1 MAYASKLGRAR
12 ISSRNPRAA
21 GVCDRCGFVF
31 NHVNLRWQFD
41 WRGASLQNIRFL
53 VCNQCMDKPQE
64 QFRSITLPADPTPV
78 QNIRVENYENAET
91 DDLTISAPTVYDPRT
106 GIPIPSTTSLI
117 TQGAQNITTQ
127 PIGIPVGLAQ
137 GAVMPLQENIKY
149 GTVLPVLSVIAN
161 GTSTIAVTCNAPHG
175 LITNSQ
181 ISAQGLLNNAANGFY
196 SVTVTTAT
204 AFTYQINSAIIAS
217 SLLQGTSRIIT
228 AIVGVPYNYP
238 QIPLTGV

>member
-53 VCNQCMDKPQE
+53 VCNGCMDKPQE
-64 QFRSITLPADPTPV
+64 QFRSIALPADPTPV
-78 QNIRVENYENAET
+78 QNIRVQNYQDAET

-149 GTVLPVLSVIAN
+149 GTVLRVLSVIAN
-161 GTSTIAVTCNAPHG
+161 GTSTIAVTCSAPHG

>member
-31 NHVNLRWQFD
+31 NHINLRWQFD
-41 WRGASLQNIRFL
+41 WRGASLQNLRFL
-53 VCNQCMDKPQE
+53 VCNRCMDTPQN
-64 QFRSITLPADPTPV
+64 QLRAITLPADPSPV
-78 QNIRVENYENAET
+78 QNIRVQDYQNSET
-91 DDLTISAPTVYDPRT
+91 DELTIVAPTVYDPRT
-106 GIPIPSTTSLI
+106 GIPIPSTTALI
-117 TQGAQNITTQ
+117 TQDGVNVTTQ

-161 GTSTIAVTCNAPHG
+161 GTSTLTVTCSAPHG
-175 LITNSQ
+175 LITNGQ
-181 ISAQGLLNNAANGFY
+181 ISAAGLLNNSANGFY

-204 AFTYQINSAIIAS
+204 AFTYQVNSAIQTS

-228 AIVGVPYNYP
+228 AIVGVPYNYTK
-238 QIPLTGV
+238 IPLTGV

>member
-31 NHVNLRWQFD
+31 NHINLRWQFD
-41 WRGASLQNIRFL
+41 WRGASLQNLRFL
-53 VCNQCMDKPQE
+53 VCNRCMDTPQN
-64 QFRSITLPADPTPV
+64 QLRAITLPADPSPV
-78 QNIRVENYENAET
+78 QNIRVQDYQNSET
-91 DDLTISAPTVYDPRT
+91 DELTIVAPTVYDPRT
-106 GIPIPSTTSLI
+106 GIPIPSTTALI
-117 TQGAQNITTQ
+117 TQDGVNVTTQ

-161 GTSTIAVTCNAPHG
+161 GTSTLTVTCSAPHG
-175 LITNSQ
+175 LITNGQ
-181 ISAQGLLNNAANGFY
+181 ISAAGLLNNSANGFY

-204 AFTYQINSAIIAS
+204 AFTYQVNSAIPTS

-228 AIVGVPYNYP
+228 AIVGVPYNYTK
-238 QIPLTGV
+238 IPLTGV